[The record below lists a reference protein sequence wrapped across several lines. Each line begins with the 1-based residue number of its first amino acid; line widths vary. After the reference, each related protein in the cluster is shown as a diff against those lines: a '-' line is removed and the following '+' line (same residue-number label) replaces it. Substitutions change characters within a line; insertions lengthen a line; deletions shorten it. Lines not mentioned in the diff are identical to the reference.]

1 MAAKFDLPF
10 TQPSSIVAFL
20 CTLII
25 VVFVSPIGQVG
36 RLDAL
41 STAVRLF
48 HLFSFAAW
56 LGVQIW
62 VTFFAGFTMYQ
73 YMPRHMF
80 GFIQSKLFPKYFL
93 LGTILS
99 SVTIVTFLIEHPFTD
114 WDFTEKMQGYSL
126 AVSLLMVIVNLVYL
140 EPQTTKCTFS
150 KHKFEKEINAGNAI
164 GKLEK
169 DKQEQLRKNPQY
181 SALESK
187 FIWLHSYASVANLVA
202 LAAQAVHLWYLSC
215 KLTSI

>member
-1 MAAKFDLPF
+1 MFSPQFNYMNFALP
-10 TQPSSIVAFL
+10 
-20 CTLII
+20 
-25 VVFVSPIGQVG
+25 
-36 RLDAL
+36 
-41 STAVRLF
+41 
-48 HLFSFAAW
+48 
-56 LGVQIW
+56 
-62 VTFFAGFTMYQ
+62 
-73 YMPRHMF
+73 
-80 GFIQSKLFPKYFL
+80 L
-93 LGTILS
+93 L
-99 SVTIVTFLIEHPFTD
+99 
-114 WDFTEKMQGYSL
+114 QGYSL